1 MSRNIVTILTLTL
14 FTLLTVVGVVLAQTF
29 LKSTLPETTQKQIE
43 PLDPTLNLELIE
55 ELENSVK

>member
-14 FTLLTVVGVVLAQTF
+14 FTLLSVVGVVLAQTF
-29 LKSTLPETTQKQIE
+29 LKSTLPEATQKQIE
-43 PLDPTLNLELIE
+43 PLDPTLNSELIE

>member
-1 MSRNIVTILTLTL
+1 MSRNLVTILTLTL
-14 FTLLTVVGVVLAQTF
+14 ITLLSVVVVVLAQTS
-29 LKSTLPETTQKQIE
+29 LKSSLPEATKKQVE